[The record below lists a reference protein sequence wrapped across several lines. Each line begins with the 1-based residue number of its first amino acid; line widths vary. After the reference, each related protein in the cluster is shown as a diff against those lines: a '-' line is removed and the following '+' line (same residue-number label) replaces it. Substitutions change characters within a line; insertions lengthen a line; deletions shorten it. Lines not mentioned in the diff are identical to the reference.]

1 MAMAAVIGWSA
12 VFALVRLLR
21 VDEGM
26 SPRAIYLLRFDILGL
41 CVLAVWAV
49 RRPSIKGL
57 SAKQWAAA
65 VVMGLVVV
73 PVYQLLFST
82 GAKGVGTAVIGTL
95 VATSPVHVSWMATL
109 LLGERFAWRQ
119 GAAIG
124 LALGGALLPVVT
136 RGGFEVQAMRYVLMI
151 AAMPLISAGHTV
163 FMRSMARHA
172 RSSWDLVSVMYIVA
186 ILFSQPLMDG
196 GVWAEWK
203 ALSLSGWAAGFYLAT
218 LGQLVPMTLWVMAL
232 RRLPATTVAV
242 YQFVLMSLAGI
253 WGWIIM
259 GEAMGWV
266 DVVGMTLVTVGLVV
280 NARRTPIGRSRA
292 PILE

>member
-1 MAMAAVIGWSA
+1 
-12 VFALVRLLR
+12 
-21 VDEGM
+21 M
-26 SPRAIYLLRFDILGL
+26 SPRAIYLLRFDILAV

-49 RRPSIKGL
+49 RRPSLKGL

-65 VVMGLVVV
+65 VVMGLVAV
-73 PVYQLLFST
+73 PVYQLLFT
-82 GAKGVGTAVIGTL
+82 GGSKGVGSALIGTL

-119 GAAIG
+119 AAAVG
-124 LALGGALLPVVT
+124 LALGGALVPVVA
-136 RGGFEVQAMRYVLMI
+136 RGGFEVQAVAYVAMI

-163 FMRSMARHA
+163 FMRGMAKYA

-196 GVWAEWK
+196 GVWQEWK
-203 ALSLSGWAAGFYLAT
+203 ALSFEGWAAGFYLAT

-259 GEAMGWV
+259 GEALGWV
-266 DVVGMTLVTVGLVV
+266 DVVGMTLVTVGLVI